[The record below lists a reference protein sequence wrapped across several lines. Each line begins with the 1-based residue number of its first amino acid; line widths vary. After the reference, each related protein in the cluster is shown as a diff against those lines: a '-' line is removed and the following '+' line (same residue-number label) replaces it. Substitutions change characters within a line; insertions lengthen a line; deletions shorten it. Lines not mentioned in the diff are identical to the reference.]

1 MLAKV
6 RARWRSSPRW
16 KWVAV
21 ALVGA
26 YVTGLTP
33 IVEFSEHCPGF
44 SSPTPGAEHLCHS
57 HLGPDAKFRLH
68 DPGVP
73 AVVPA
78 DVPALQNRRLALRL
92 VNLRLSLF
100 DLDFGTGA
108 YTGPLMD
115 SEASHD

>member
-1 MLAKV
+1 MLAKI

-16 KWVAV
+16 RWVAV

-57 HLGPDAKFRLH
+57 HLGPDAKYLLLALGSASAFPT
-68 DPGVP
+68 DQP
-73 AVVPA
+73 AIR
-78 DVPALQNRRLALRL
+78 NRRLALRL
-92 VNLRLSLF
+92 DNLRLSLF

-108 YTGPLMD
+108 YTGPLID

>member
-21 ALVGA
+21 ALFGA

-33 IVEFSEHCPGF
+33 IVEFSDHCPGF
-44 SSPTPGAEHLCHS
+44 SSPTSGAEHLCHS
-57 HLGPDAKFRLH
+57 HLGPDAKYRQR
-68 DPGVP
+68 DPGIP
-73 AVVPA
+73 AVLPA

-100 DLDFGTGA
+100 DLDFGTGV
-108 YTGPLMD
+108 YIGPLID
-115 SEASHD
+115 SDASHD